1 MVPGGYKSLT
11 YTNRIQPLK
20 QMCMFEFNGGI
31 CNDRTCS
38 NQHFRELEVSGI
50 SPLPLNTPWANGKQ
64 PDADILIELASAKEG
79 KTEAEQALYNQGL
92 REEIEKLKA
101 QGIKDFMTVIA
112 GIVAYRRKFLGDES
126 RVLKLP

>member
-20 QMCMFEFNGGI
+20 QMCMFEFNGGV
-31 CNDRTCS
+31 CNDRACS
-38 NQHFRELEVSGI
+38 NQHFRELEVS
-50 SPLPLNTPWANGKQ
+50 
-64 PDADILIELASAKEG
+64 DADILVELASAKEG